1 MKLLSAKQHDLING
15 MPSVIE
21 HLSFHDLH
29 AMLPVNACRS
39 LLWNHV
45 VYRNLWDEFENAL
58 RQIGMHESVWQAFFA

>member
-1 MKLLSAKQHDLING
+1 M
-15 MPSVIE
+15 IE

-45 VYRNLWDEFENAL
+45 VYRNLWDEFEDAL

>member
-1 MKLLSAKQHDLING
+1 MIK
-15 MPSVIE
+15 

-29 AMLPVNACRS
+29 AMLPVNACHS

-45 VYRNLWDEFENAL
+45 VYHNLWDEFENAL